1 MKMDL
6 NKLRDRAYKTAC
18 EHGFHEKE
26 YSDKSELWED
36 IEGYKGSYQVSNMG
50 RVRSL
55 DRIVNNKSSS
65 YIRKGNIKS
74 PKNSGSGYFQVGL
87 CKNGIV
93 KSFLIH
99 RLVAKAFIKNPYSK
113 GTVNHLNC
121 NTRDNRS
128 SNLEWATLSEN
139 IKYAF
144 KKGKK
149 PIKYWSGKTGINSSR
164 GSHILQ
170 LDKLNH
176 NIVNEFGSAMEA
188 CRITGINDR
197 DISSCIRGK
206 LKSAGGYLW
215 KHGR

>member
-1 MKMDL
+1 METDL
-6 NKLRDRAYKTAC
+6 NKLRDRAYKNAC
-18 EHGFHEKE
+18 EHGFHDEEK
-26 YSDKSELWED
+26 SDAPELWAD
-36 IEGYKGSYQVSNMG
+36 IEGYEGSYQVSNMG
-50 RVRSL
+50 RVKSL
-55 DRIVNNKSSS
+55 DRLVNNKSSS
-65 YIRKGNIKS
+65 YTRKGNIKS
-74 PKNSGSGYFQVGL
+74 PKNSGSGYLQVSL

-93 KSFLIH
+93 KNFLIH
-99 RLVAKAFIKNPYSK
+99 RLVAKAFIKNPYAK

-149 PIKYWSGKTGINSSR
+149 PTRYWSGKTGINSSR
-164 GSHILQ
+164 GTHIFQ

-188 CRITGINDR
+188 YRITGINDR

-215 KHGR
+215 KNGK